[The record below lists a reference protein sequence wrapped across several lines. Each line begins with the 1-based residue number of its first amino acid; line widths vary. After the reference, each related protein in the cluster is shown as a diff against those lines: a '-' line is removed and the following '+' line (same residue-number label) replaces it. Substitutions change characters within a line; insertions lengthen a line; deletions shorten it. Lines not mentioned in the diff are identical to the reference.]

1 MSPPPPLPC
10 DGDGACMRCHAKPP
24 ANTLL
29 TCSTCATPWH
39 IPCLPSPPSSLS
51 AVSWDCPDCSLDSSP
66 APAPA
71 AAAPCGGG
79 GIVAAV
85 RAIEAD
91 ATLTEAEKARKRQ
104 ELLSHNACSANN
116 NSSTNDDDD
125 DDGVNVKDDNE
136 ILDILGDNINCS
148 FCMLL
153 PDRPVTT
160 PCGHNFCLKC
170 FEKWVGQ
177 GKKTCAKCRKSIPA
191 SMASQPRI
199 NSSLVFAIRAAR
211 TQKPVGS
218 KRPRTFEFI
227 DNDQRPDEAFTTE
240 RAVKA
245 GKANAKSGRIFVT
258 IPHDHL
264 GPITAEYDP
273 VRKTG
278 LLVGDSWKDRL
289 ACRQWGAHFP
299 HVSGIAGQSKHGAQ
313 SVVLS
318 GGYEDDEDHG
328 EWFIYTGSGGR
339 DLSGNKRTNKEQS
352 SDQKFT
358 GGNESLRLSCRKG
371 YPVRVVRSFKE
382 KRSSYAPDLGVRYD
396 GVYRIEKCWIKLRE
410 QDKDGKRHKVCRYLF
425 VRCDNSPAPWTSD
438 EQGDRP
444 RPLPNVPELKKA
456 LQITERSERAHWDFD
471 EVEGCWKWIKPAPPS
486 KMTKG
491 GGGGG
496 GSRAKKSS
504 KAKILKEFSCLLCHK
519 VLTLPITTPCAHN
532 FCKTCLDGAFE
543 GQKFVRERQT
553 GGRQLR
559 TQKTV
564 MKCPSCPSDLSSFL
578 QNAEVNRELMG
589 VIESLMRKFEEE
601 EKAEEDG
608 KEESSDILEEDE
620 DDEEDDEED
629 AAPEDEQ
636 NIVSDN
642 ADTQTVALEKTV
654 EEDKVESAP
663 AAKRGR
669 KKKNE
674 VALEDEQN
682 IVSDIAVT
690 QTVPLE
696 NTVDEDKVDE
706 EKSQPAPAAKRGRK
720 RKNDAAPKD
729 DQNIV
734 SDIADPQTVALENTV
749 DEDKVDEEKA
759 EPPPAA
765 KRGRKRK
772 NDAAQKDDQNI
783 VSDIADTLTVPLEN
797 VVDED
802 KADEEKAQPAPSAK
816 RGRKR
821 KNDAAPEDEQNMVS
835 DNAETQTAALENT
848 ADEAKVDEEETEPA
862 PAAKRGR
869 KKKNDAPAAPVVKR
883 GRGRPKKVVDDGSV
897 SPSSPL
903 HVPLDNELE

>member
-1 MSPPPPLPC
+1 MATTPPLLPC
-10 DGDGACMRCHAKPP
+10 DGDGVCMRCKSKPSD
-24 ANTLL
+24 AEKL
-29 TCSTCATPWH
+29 TCKTCVTPWH
-39 IPCLPSPPSSLS
+39 VDCLSTPPSSMS
-51 AVSWDCPDCSLDSSP
+51 AAAQWECPDCAPFPADVDSSSVVNS
-66 APAPA
+66 AVD
-71 AAAPCGGG
+71 GGG
-79 GIVAAV
+79 LVAAI

-91 ATLTEAEKARKRQ
+91 AALSDIEKARKRQ
-104 ELLSHNACSANN
+104 ELLSGKMVENASK
-116 NSSTNDDDD
+116 
-125 DDGVNVKDDNE
+125 DGVNVKDDNE
-136 ILDILGDNINCS
+136 ILNILGDNIKCS
-148 FCMLL
+148 FCMQL

-191 SMASQPRI
+191 SMTSQPRI

-211 TQKPVGS
+211 TQKPAAVEG
-218 KRPRTFEFI
+218 PRVFKFI
-227 DNDQRPDEAFTTE
+227 DNDNLPDEAFTTE

-245 GKANAKSGRIFVT
+245 GKANAKSGKIFVT

-278 LLVGDSWKDRL
+278 LLVGDSWTDRL

-382 KRSSYAPDLGVRYD
+382 KRSNYAPESGVRYD

-438 EQGDRP
+438 EHGDRP
-444 RPLPNVPELKKA
+444 RPLPNVPELKHA
-456 LQITERSERAHWDFD
+456 LQLTERNENAYWDFD

-496 GSRAKKSS
+496 GGSRLKKSS
-504 KAKILKEFSCLLCHK
+504 KAKILKEFSCLLCRK

-564 MKCPSCPSDLSSFL
+564 MKCPSCPSDLSGFL
-578 QNAEVNRELMG
+578 QNAQVNRELMG

-601 EKAEEDG
+601 EKTEEACKD
-608 KEESSDILEEDE
+608 ESSDIMEEDE
-620 DDEEDDEED
+620 DDEDDED

-636 NIVSDN
+636 NTVSEN
-642 ADTQTVALEKTV
+642 V
-654 EEDKVESAP
+654 ETE
-663 AAKRGR
+663 
-669 KKKNE
+669 
-674 VALEDEQN
+674 
-682 IVSDIAVT
+682 
-690 QTVPLE
+690 TVPLE
-696 NTVDEDKVDE
+696 NTDDGDKAEPAAPAAKKGRKRKNEAEQNTGSENVETETVPLENTDDGDKAEPAAPAAKKGRKRKNEVEQNTGSEDVETVTTPLENTDDGDKAESAAPAAKKGRKRKNEAEQNTGSENVETETVPLENTDDGDKAE
-706 EKSQPAPAAKRGRK
+706 PAAPAAKKGRKRKNEADQNPASENVETETVPLENTDDGDTVEPAAPAAKRGRK
-720 RKNDAAPKD
+720 RKNEA
-729 DQNIV
+729 
-734 SDIADPQTVALENTV
+734 
-749 DEDKVDEEKA
+749 
-759 EPPPAA
+759 
-765 KRGRKRK
+765 
-772 NDAAQKDDQNI
+772 
-783 VSDIADTLTVPLEN
+783 
-797 VVDED
+797 
-802 KADEEKAQPAPSAK
+802 PAP
-816 RGRKR
+816 
-821 KNDAAPEDEQNMVS
+821 P
-835 DNAETQTAALENT
+835 
-848 ADEAKVDEEETEPA
+848 PA
-862 PAAKRGR
+862 PAA
-869 KKKNDAPAAPVVKR
+869 APVKKR
-883 GRGRPKKVVDDGSV
+883 GRGRPKKVADDGND